1 MLHTWIVTTLEIM
14 GVIYG
19 TLMLFLI
26 IAVVVGRYFLAIGK
40 TENIA
45 MNLAESETESELVRL
60 LLWMERE
67 KTTHLD
73 SMYIRCSLPHGEDG
87 SARKKD

>member
-1 MLHTWIVTTLEIM
+1 MLNTWIITTLEIM

-19 TLMLFLI
+19 TIMLFLI
-26 IAVVVGRYFLAIGK
+26 IALLVGRFFLAIAK

-67 KTTHLD
+67 KTTGLE
-73 SMYIRCSLPHGEDG
+73 SMSILCSHRHGEDG
-87 SARKKD
+87 SEPNRD